1 MPNILELDG
10 TPRRALHV
18 FYVLDTSRS
27 MEGRWIAALNEAMGE
42 TTEVLKKKAEK
53 NADAL
58 LKIAVLEFNSG
69 CEWIQPLGPEDLEDF
84 IWSDLSAGGLTDMGE
99 ALKELDSKLSRDQF
113 LSSSTGAYLPIIIF
127 MTDGFATDNY
137 KKALQ
142 QIRRNKWFAHAV
154 KIGLALGDYPD
165 IAMIAEIVGS
175 VEAVV
180 ATSNLEVFERLVQF
194 LSQTSAVLC
203 SSSST
208 EQDRV
213 TGSDIVKRAVRE
225 GVAPKEAVDINIPN
239 LPKPPVPGYDIRDED
254 IDEWDDDFF

>member
-142 QIRRNKWFAHAV
+142 QIRRNKWFA
-154 KIGLALGDYPD
+154 LGDYPD